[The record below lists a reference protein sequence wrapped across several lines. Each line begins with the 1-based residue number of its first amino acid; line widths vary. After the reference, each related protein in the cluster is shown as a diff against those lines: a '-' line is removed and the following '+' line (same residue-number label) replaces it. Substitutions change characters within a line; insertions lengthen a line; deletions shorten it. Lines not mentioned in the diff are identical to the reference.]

1 MLPEV
6 DIILYTMYNGMV
18 NKMVLKMSAHEFDED
33 GYWSPGGG
41 EQLCLLGIDLDI
53 PDCITHSGEME
64 VESIMFKT
72 FLRTG
77 DCMGCGERSSK
88 ETIVFG
94 TNQYRML
101 VLYCCD
107 RVVWTREEFIKEH
120 REERGWKD
128 NSRME

>member
-1 MLPEV
+1 MLSEV
-6 DIILYTMYNGMV
+6 DIILYIMYNGMV
-18 NKMVLKMSAHEFDED
+18 NNMVLKMSAHEFDED
-33 GYWSPGGG
+33 GHWSPGGG
-41 EQLCLLGIDLDI
+41 EQFCLLGIDLDI
-53 PDCITHSGEME
+53 PEWITHSGEEE

-77 DCMGCGERSSK
+77 DCMNCGERSSK

-107 RVVWTREEFIKEH
+107 KVVWTREEFIKEH